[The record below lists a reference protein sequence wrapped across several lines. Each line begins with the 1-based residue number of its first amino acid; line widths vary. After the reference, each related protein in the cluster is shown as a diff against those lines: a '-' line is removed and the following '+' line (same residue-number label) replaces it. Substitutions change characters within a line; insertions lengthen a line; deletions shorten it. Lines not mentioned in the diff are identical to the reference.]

1 MSVPGGASAPLSPS
15 TGDPSTWEFA
25 TEPSEPPSTPD
36 QQLALA
42 EKAKILADRGQLI
55 KREAEADPQL
65 LLGGGLL
72 GGHLGGVGLG
82 YAGVGLAAP
91 AIAPAAVA
99 VAPVAVHTTVPVTQ
113 TYQTHHVVGSHT
125 ETIPLGVKTH
135 VVSAPL
141 IKREAEGEAEAAPK
155 AIELGGVAPVGPA
168 LPPFAG
174 PTYTLPALPQ
184 VHTAHVHAASTGKA
198 VIAPA
203 VGAIAAPG
211 LGFPAFGGVYAAA
224 PALPALAPAPA
235 VVEAAPAVVEAAPA
249 VVAAP
254 AVYHAP
260 AVVHTAVPIT
270 QTYQSH
276 HVVGSHVETV
286 PLGVRTHVVAGPVV
300 HGLGGPIL
308 AAAAPAAVVAA
319 EPAAAVVE
327 E

>member
-203 VGAIAAPG
+203 VGAIGAPA
-211 LGFPAFGGVYAAA
+211 LGVPAFGGVYAAA

-235 VVEAAPAVVEAAPA
+235 VVEAAPAAI
-249 VVAAP
+249 VAAP

-276 HVVGSHVETV
+276 HVVGPHVETV